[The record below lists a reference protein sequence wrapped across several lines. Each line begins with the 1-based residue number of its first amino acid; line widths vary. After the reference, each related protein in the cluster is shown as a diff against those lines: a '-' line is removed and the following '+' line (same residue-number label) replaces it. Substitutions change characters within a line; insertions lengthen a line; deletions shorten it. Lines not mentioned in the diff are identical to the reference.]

1 MIKEIVVFDL
11 RKIQVLSFG
20 DNKITDVGFNLLFT
34 DRKWPVLIELFL
46 RNFILIKKKT
56 TKSKISIHLKVYK
69 PFKHFLYVSFFLL
82 DRSKRTITEKLRLP
96 LLIYMGSSKESSCIM

>member
-46 RNFILIKKKT
+46 RNFI
-56 TKSKISIHLKVYK
+56 
-69 PFKHFLYVSFFLL
+69 
-82 DRSKRTITEKLRLP
+82 
-96 LLIYMGSSKESSCIM
+96 

>member
-46 RNFILIKKKT
+46 RNFMLIKKKT
-56 TKSKISIHLKVYK
+56 TKSKISIHFKVYK
-69 PFKHFLYVSFFLL
+69 HFRHFLYVCFLFYQKTKTNYHRKVATTFANL
-82 DRSKRTITEKLRLP
+82 HGFK
-96 LLIYMGSSKESSCIM
+96 